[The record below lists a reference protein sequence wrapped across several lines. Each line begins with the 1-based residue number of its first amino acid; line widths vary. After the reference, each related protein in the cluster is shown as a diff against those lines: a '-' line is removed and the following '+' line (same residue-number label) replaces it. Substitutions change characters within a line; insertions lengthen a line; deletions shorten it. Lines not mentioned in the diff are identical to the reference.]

1 MNDTLT
7 LPEIV
12 EEGKSAYQRGDYLAS
27 ARAYQAA
34 AQGYEATDDRVTAA
48 EMMNN
53 SSVAYL
59 RAGDGAAALQ
69 VVEGTPEVFA
79 EAQDTRRQGIALG
92 NLGAALDA
100 VKRLDE
106 AAEAYQ
112 RSADL
117 LGQAGEADMRAHVL
131 KSLSVLQLRRGDQMQ
146 AVATMQSSLDTGQKS
161 GGKGNFFSRL
171 LKRPPK
177 ADS

>member
-7 LPEIV
+7 PQELI
-12 EEGKSAYQRGDYLAS
+12 EEGKSAYKHGEFTAA

-34 AQGYEATDDRVTAA
+34 AQGYEATGDRLMAA
-48 EMMNN
+48 EMLNN

-69 VVEGTPEVFA
+69 AVEGTPEIFA
-79 EAQDTRRQGIALG
+79 EAQDIRRQGIALG

-100 VKRLDE
+100 LSRLDE
-106 AAEAYQ
+106 ALDAYQ

-117 LGQAGEADMRAHVL
+117 LSQAGEADLHAHVL
-131 KSLSVLQLRRGDQMQ
+131 KSLSVLQLRMGDQMQ
-146 AVATMQSSLDTGQKS
+146 AVATMQSSLQQGAKT
-161 GGKGNFFSRL
+161 NIFSRL
-171 LKRPPK
+171 FKRSPRQVGQ
-177 ADS
+177 